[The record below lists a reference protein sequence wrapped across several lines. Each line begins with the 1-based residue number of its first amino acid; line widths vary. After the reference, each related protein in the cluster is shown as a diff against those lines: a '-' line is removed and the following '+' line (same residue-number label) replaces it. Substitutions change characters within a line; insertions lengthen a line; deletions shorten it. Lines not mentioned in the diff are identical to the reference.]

1 MFNFLL
7 FGRSVELDLLD
18 AVSSQPAIT
27 RKTPALFQPLLQ
39 TRSYWSDETCQPQLV
54 YIEEAIASLQIT
66 LYDRSRL
73 KTRLLVGIVITRSNE
88 EWELGVLLHL
98 GKELL
103 MNKTNQ
109 IRKWLLIFVIYS
121 LRRSKWWIMI
131 WSGFYFSF
139 VRAA

>member
-7 FGRSVELDLLD
+7 IGRSVELDLLD
-18 AVSSQPAIT
+18 VVSSQPAIS

-39 TRSYWSDETCQPQLV
+39 TRSYWSGETCQPQLV

-109 IRKWLLIFVIYS
+109 IRK
-121 LRRSKWWIMI
+121 
-131 WSGFYFSF
+131 
-139 VRAA
+139 

>member
-7 FGRSVELDLLD
+7 IGRSLDLDLLD
-18 AVSSQPAIT
+18 VVSAIS

-39 TRSYWSDETCQPQLV
+39 TRSYWSGETCQPQLV
-54 YIEEAIASLQIT
+54 YVEEVVASLQIT

-73 KTRLLVGIVITRSNE
+73 KTRLLVGIVITRSND

-98 GKELL
+98 GKELVL
-103 MNKTNQ
+103 MNNTNQ
-109 IRKWLLIFVIYS
+109 IRKWLLIFVTYS
-121 LRRSKWWIMI
+121 LRRIKWWIMI